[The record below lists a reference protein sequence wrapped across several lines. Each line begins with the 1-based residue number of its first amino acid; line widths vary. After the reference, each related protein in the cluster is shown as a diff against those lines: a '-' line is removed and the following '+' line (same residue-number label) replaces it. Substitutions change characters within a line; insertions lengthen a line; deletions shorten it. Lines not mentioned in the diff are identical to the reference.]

1 MRIATYLDEQSGE
14 LKSLYESGVFRIYD
28 NVSGIWCPVQSVTF
42 SAALC
47 RMRIGDIKQ
56 SLKVA
61 VAEFVDC
68 KVILSAEV
76 RGMIYSVLQ
85 EELGF
90 RTWKSTGSLL
100 EQLDS
105 VAQIDASFAEQQAAE
120 AAAAAQAP
128 KVRAGGCGAGG
139 GSWRPRQKTAPPAA
153 ERIADGHYRIDL
165 ADVLARDPNLNSR
178 LALIPIMEDTPFQK
192 LEILCDHVPRW
203 FSQKL
208 TALNLRAEVE
218 HTSKGV
224 RALVFPNVVDKEM

>member
-1 MRIATYLDEQSGE
+1 MRIATYVDEQSGE
-14 LKSLYESGVFRIYD
+14 LKSLYESGIFRIHD
-28 NVSGIWCPVQSVTF
+28 NVSGTWCPVQSVTF
-42 SAALC
+42 SAVLPG
-47 RMRIGDIKQ
+47 MRIGDIKQ
-56 SLKVA
+56 ALKVA
-61 VAEFVDC
+61 VAEFIDC

-100 EQLDS
+100 EQLDT
-105 VAQIDASFAEQQAAE
+105 VAQIDVAFAEQQAIE
-120 AAAAAQAP
+120 AAAAAKAP
-128 KVRAGGCGAGG
+128 KVRVGGCGAGG
-139 GSWRPRQKTAPPAA
+139 GQWRPKQKTAPPEA

-178 LALIPIMEDTPFQK
+178 LALIPIMENTPFQK

-218 HTSKGV
+218 QTSRGV
-224 RALVFPNVVDKEM
+224 RALVFPNFVEKDM